1 MTEESKNSNHRKF
14 TIGRLILLSSLVAA
28 IISIPA
34 IFVTLLTHYILH
46 LKLSITL
53 MTGIVTLFLA
63 LGIGYK
69 VSKKLSKI

>member
-1 MTEESKNSNHRKF
+1 
-14 TIGRLILLSSLVAA
+14 LVAA

-53 MTGIVTLFLA
+53 MTGIVTLFVA

-69 VSKKLSKI
+69 FSKKLSKI